1 MQFHVQIANMAW
13 LTIEFLFSSVGIF
26 FKRASFDSKIV
37 NVILKRL
44 VVAERNKQRMR
55 MKNEELEQWAKN
67 KSDE

>member
-1 MQFHVQIANMAW
+1 M
-13 LTIEFLFSSVGIF
+13 
-26 FKRASFDSKIV
+26 
-37 NVILKRL
+37 ILKRL

>member
-1 MQFHVQIANMAW
+1 MAW

-26 FKRASFDSKIV
+26 FKRASFDSKTV

-55 MKNEELEQWAKN
+55 MKMMSKKWECWSANE
-67 KSDE
+67 SDK